1 MSKEIQI
8 LKNGQL
14 QKKLQLSNGTY
25 ALGRTPDADIVLADS
40 AVSKN
45 HATLAIDNKNFH
57 ITDIGSSNGIFLQ
70 GKKFI
75 EQNFTDSFE
84 IEIKPFTIRTADMA
98 QLETNE
104 PPGVIAA
111 SIRNFS
117 INNIKVSIF
126 LIFGIA
132 MLLAVLIGYIPLK
145 KQTATIAR
153 QEMLKSGIL
162 LTRYLAEMNRPF
174 LETGQKIQV
183 RTSPVRL
190 EDGVIYAFV
199 IDANGRII
207 APHEKQGDF
216 FDWSGL
222 SNAFAGAKL
231 KIDDGKQNEKI
242 IFYPVRQQNKT
253 IGAAIIGFAWQQAA
267 GKQTF
272 GMGALGFFLLAILCV
287 IGMLMSHLLAK
298 AFLNPLKSLYE
309 EVEMAIKQG
318 STAIEYQAPYSELD
332 NLKRAFNRLL
342 IRKTSSSSSFS
353 SATGPIKTEATARP
367 TSTRENKSLQA
378 TTDFPSP
385 MPASP
390 GSGTM
395 DEQLRELTAPWCIID
410 RENYTL
416 LRLSDN
422 FTPGLGTPECQQGM
436 HIIEALET
444 EIIPA
449 VSQMIDS
456 EGTTELTV
464 SHAEKTY
471 RLRRVNFNDNNN
483 DAVADAVEKNN
494 VILVFEEKV
503 E

>member
-1 MSKEIQI
+1 MNKEIQI
-8 LKNGQL
+8 LKNRRL
-14 QKKLQLSNGTY
+14 QKTLQLANGTY
-25 ALGRTPDADIVLADS
+25 TMGRSADADIVLADS

-45 HATLAIDNKNFH
+45 HATLTIDIDNFH
-57 ITDIGSSNGIFLQ
+57 ITDNGSSNGIFLY

-75 EQNFTDSFE
+75 EKTFKNSFE
-84 IEIKPFTIRTADMA
+84 IEVKPFTIRTADA
-98 QLETNE
+98 VQPE
-104 PPGVIAA
+104 PDEKPGVATD

-117 INNIKVSIF
+117 INNIKFSLF
-126 LIFGIA
+126 LIFGIT
-132 MLLAVLIGYIPLK
+132 MLLTVLIGYLPLK
-145 KQTATIAR
+145 KQTESIAR

-174 LETGQKIQV
+174 LEAGQHTLV

-199 IDANGRII
+199 VDAHGRIL

-216 FDWSGL
+216 YDWSGL
-222 SNAFAGAKL
+222 SNAFSGAKL

-242 IFYPVRQQNKT
+242 IFYPVQQQNKT
-253 IGAAIIGFAWQQAA
+253 IGAAIIGFAWQQTS
-267 GKQTF
+267 GQQTS
-272 GMGALGFFLLAILCV
+272 GMSALVFFLIAILFV
-287 IGMLMSHLLAK
+287 IGLLMSHLLAK

-309 EVEMAIKQG
+309 EVEVAIKKG
-318 STAIEYQAPYSELD
+318 SKAIDYQAPYSELD
-332 NLKRAFNRLL
+332 DLKRAFNRLL
-342 IRKTSSSSSFS
+342 MRKTSSLSSVS
-353 SATGPIKTEATARP
+353 STTGPIQTEAAARP
-367 TSTRENKSLQA
+367 ASRENKSLQA

-385 MPASP
+385 LPAV
-390 GSGTM
+390 GTM

-416 LRLSDN
+416 LRFSDN
-422 FTPGLGTPECQQGM
+422 FAPGLGTPECRQGM

-456 EGTTELTV
+456 DDSNGLTI
-464 SHAEKTY
+464 SHADKAY
-471 RLRRVNFNDNNN
+471 NLRRINFIG
-483 DAVADAVEKNN
+483 ADAAEKNN
-494 VILVFEEKV
+494 IILVFEDKV